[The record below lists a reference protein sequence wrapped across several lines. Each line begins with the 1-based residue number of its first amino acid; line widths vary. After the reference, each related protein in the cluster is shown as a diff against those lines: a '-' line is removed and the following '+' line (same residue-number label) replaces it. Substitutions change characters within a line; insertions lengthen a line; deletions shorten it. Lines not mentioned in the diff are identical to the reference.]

1 MYSVFNSSYKN
12 IFILSLIVFLIT
24 SIFSVGFY
32 HPDEHFQILEFC
44 NYKLGNSPASD
55 LPWEFH
61 ERIRPTLL
69 PALGVLL
76 IKSMNMIGIYNP
88 FTYTLIFR
96 ILTSLLSWF
105 VISNICLL
113 LISDFSSNKGKKLF
127 LLLSFFLWFMPFIS
141 VRFSS
146 ENYSAIAFLSAIYF
160 ILRFN
165 NDKLYKKSFQLVFA
179 GLLLGF
185 SFFFRF
191 QIGFTIIGLTLWII
205 LINKMRWKHIFILMI
220 SMICA
225 IIFCVY
231 LDFWFYGEFELT
243 PVNYFIAN
251 IIENKAANWG
261 TSPWWDY
268 FRLITISAIPPISI
282 FLIIFFILGIYKKP
296 KNIFTWCIVPFLIVH
311 FIVGHKEL
319 RFLFPMVFCFIYLT
333 AIGVNY
339 FINSQKLKKLGRFII
354 MLLAAINLL
363 LLPFMMFIPAQEA
376 VKCYKF
382 LYNYSSKRE
391 MVLLCREKNIY
402 ELVGLKVNFYESKN
416 IKCIV
421 LNDDRELSNYLKE
434 NNSNSVFILERKF
447 SSDEKYIGYN
457 NETIYCPFPQWMI
470 HLNFNDWIS
479 RARIWKI
486 QELRK
491 IK

>member
-1 MYSVFNSSYKN
+1 MKSVLNSSYRN
-12 IFILSLIVFLIT
+12 IFILGLVVFLIT
-24 SIFSVGFY
+24 SIFSVGHH

-69 PALGVLL
+69 PSLGVLL
-76 IKSMNMIGIYNP
+76 IKSMNIVGIHNP

-96 ILTSLLSWF
+96 ILTSLFSWL
-105 VISNICLL
+105 VISNLCLL
-113 LISDFSSNKGKKLF
+113 LISDFSSNIGKKIFLF
-127 LLLSFFLWFMPFIS
+127 LTFFLWFMPFAS

-160 ILRFN
+160 ILRFT

-191 QIGFTIIGLTLWII
+191 QIGFAIIGLALWLI
-205 LINKMRWKHIFILMI
+205 LINKMPWKNVFILMI
-220 SMICA
+220 SGVFAML
-225 IIFCVY
+225 FCVY

-243 PVNYFIAN
+243 PVNYFISN

-261 TSPWWDY
+261 TFPWWYY
-268 FRLITISAIPPISI
+268 FQLFTFGTIPPISI
-282 FLIIFFILGIYKKP
+282 FLLIFFFLGIYKRP
-296 KNIFTWCIVPFLIVH
+296 TNIFTWCIIPFLIGH

-319 RFLFPMVFCFIYLT
+319 RFLLPLVFCFIYLT

-339 FINSQKLKKLGRFII
+339 FINSQKLKKSGRIIFIS
-354 MLLAAINLL
+354 LVAINLL
-363 LLPFMMFIPAQEA
+363 LLSFKMFIPAQEA
-376 VKCYKF
+376 IKSYKF
-382 LYNYSSKRE
+382 LYDYSSKRE
-391 MVLLCREKNIY
+391 IVLLCKEESIY
-402 ELVGLKVNFYESKN
+402 ELVGLEVNFYKSN
-416 IKCIV
+416 AVKCIV
-421 LNDDRELSNYLKE
+421 LNDDKEVSDYLKE
-434 NNSNSVFILERKF
+434 NNSDSVFLLEQML
-447 SSDEKYIGYN
+447 SSDTKYLGYT
-457 NETIYCPFPQWMI
+457 NETIYCPFPQWII
-470 HLNFNDWIS
+470 HLNFSNWIS
-479 RARIWKI
+479 RARIWEI
-486 QELRK
+486 QELKK